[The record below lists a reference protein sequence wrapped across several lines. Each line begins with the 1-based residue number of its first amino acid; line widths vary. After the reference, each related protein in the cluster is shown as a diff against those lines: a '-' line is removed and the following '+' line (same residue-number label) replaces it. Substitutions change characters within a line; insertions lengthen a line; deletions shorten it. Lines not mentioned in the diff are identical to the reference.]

1 MKVDKG
7 KKMNYENYINDNYT
21 QKINE
26 ASKLLNEAKVLLSS
40 ENIDSLLSAKFAL
53 LSAQLRELVINVNE
67 LKTSELKEHITYY
80 NHNQLQKSY
89 TKNKEDLINSLAL
102 QIDFN
107 ALFAANKNEF
117 INITKQEFS
126 KELQRLLN
134 ENESLENAINILK
147 AKVENTTQE
156 ANKALNERLES
167 LELENLTKEL
177 LRAEITRLSNEA
189 LKENAP
195 FISQESAKELLAN
208 EDFLANLVSDI
219 LNHSVLASKIKYE
232 LGKVLESINKQALER
247 ALNHKELKKMML
259 LQDMIIASL
268 SLQNELKII
277 SENMIFINDY
287 KLIEKRKEFLESLD
301 KENAK
306 LLFENK
312 FKAV

>member
-1 MKVDKG
+1 
-7 KKMNYENYINDNYT
+7 MNYENYINENYAE
-21 QKINE
+21 KIGE
-26 ASKLLNEAKVLLSS
+26 ANKLLNEAKDLLKP

-53 LSAQLRELVINVNE
+53 LSAELRELIISVNE
-67 LKTSELKEHITYY
+67 LKASKLKEHITYY
-80 NHNQLQKSY
+80 NHNELQKSY
-89 TKNKEDLINSLAL
+89 AKNKEDLVNSLAL

-107 ALFAANKNEF
+107 ALFVANKNEF

-147 AKVENTTQE
+147 ERVENTTQN
-156 ANKALNERLES
+156 ANIALNERLES

-195 FISQESAKELLAN
+195 FISKESAKELLTN

-232 LGKVLESINKQALER
+232 LAKVLENINKQALER
-247 ALNHKELKKMML
+247 ALNHKELKKMMI

-277 SENMIFINDY
+277 SENMAFINDY
-287 KLIEKRKEFLESLD
+287 KLIEKRKEFLENLD

-312 FKAV
+312 LKAV

>member
-1 MKVDKG
+1 
-7 KKMNYENYINDNYT
+7 MNYENYINDNYT

-53 LSAQLRELVINVNE
+53 LSAELRELVINVNE

-134 ENESLENAINILK
+134 ENESLENAINALK

-177 LRAEITRLSNEA
+177 LRAEITRLSKEA

>member
-1 MKVDKG
+1 
-7 KKMNYENYINDNYT
+7 MNYENYINGNYAE
-21 QKINE
+21 KIGE
-26 ASKLLNEAKVLLSS
+26 ASKLLNEAKDLLRA

-53 LSAQLRELVINVNE
+53 LSAELRELVINVNE
-67 LKTSELKEHITYY
+67 LKTGELKEHITYY
-80 NHNQLQKSY
+80 NHNELQKSY
-89 TKNKEDLINSLAL
+89 TKNKEDLIQSLAL

-117 INITKQEFS
+117 IDITKQEFS

-147 AKVENTTQE
+147 ERVENTTQE
-156 ANKALNERLES
+156 ANNALNQRLES
-167 LELENLTKEL
+167 LELERLTKEL
-177 LRAEITRLSNEA
+177 LRAEITRLSNKA

-232 LGKVLESINKQALER
+232 LAKVLEGINKQALER

-277 SENMIFINDY
+277 SENMTFINDY

>member
-1 MKVDKG
+1 
-7 KKMNYENYINDNYT
+7 MNYENYINDNYT

-53 LSAQLRELVINVNE
+53 LSAQLRELVNSVSE
-67 LKTSELKEHITYY
+67 TKTSELKEHITYY
-80 NHNQLQKSY
+80 NHNELQKSY
-89 TKNKEDLINSLAL
+89 AKNKEDLINSLAL

-167 LELENLTKEL
+167 LELKRLTKEL

-247 ALNHKELKKMML
+247 VLNHKELKKMML

-277 SENMIFINDY
+277 SENMILINDY

>member
-1 MKVDKG
+1 
-7 KKMNYENYINDNYT
+7 MNYENYINDNYT

-26 ASKLLNEAKVLLSS
+26 ASKLLNEAKDLLRA

-53 LSAQLRELVINVNE
+53 LSAELRELVINVNE

-80 NHNQLQKSY
+80 NHNELQKSY
-89 TKNKEDLINSLAL
+89 TKNKEDLIQSLAL

-134 ENESLENAINILK
+134 ENESLENAINALK

-177 LRAEITRLSNEA
+177 LRAEITRLSNKA

-259 LQDMIIASL
+259 LQDMIITSL

-306 LLFENK
+306 ENK

>member
-1 MKVDKG
+1 
-7 KKMNYENYINDNYT
+7 MNYENYINGNYAE
-21 QKINE
+21 KIGE
-26 ASKLLNEAKVLLSS
+26 ASKLLNEAKDLLRA

-53 LSAQLRELVINVNE
+53 LSAQLRELVNSVSE
-67 LKTSELKEHITYY
+67 TKTSELKEHITYY

-89 TKNKEDLINSLAL
+89 AKNKEDLIQSLAL

-147 AKVENTTQE
+147 ERVENTTQN
-156 ANKALNERLES
+156 ANIALNQRLES
-167 LELENLTKEL
+167 LELERLTKEL
-177 LRAEITRLSNEA
+177 LRAEITRLSNKA

-195 FISQESAKELLAN
+195 FISQESAKELLRD
-208 EDFLANLVSDI
+208 EGFLENLVSDI
-219 LNHSVLASKIKYE
+219 LNHSVLEGKIKYE
-232 LGKVLESINKQALER
+232 LAKVLESINKQALER
-247 ALNHKELKKMML
+247 ALNHKELKKMIV

-277 SENMIFINDY
+277 SENMVFINDY

>member
-1 MKVDKG
+1 
-7 KKMNYENYINDNYT
+7 MNYENYINDNYT

-53 LSAQLRELVINVNE
+53 LSAQLRELVNSVSE
-67 LKTSELKEHITYY
+67 TKTSELKEHITYY

-89 TKNKEDLINSLAL
+89 AKNKEDLINSLAL

-134 ENESLENAINILK
+134 ENESLENAINALK

-208 EDFLANLVSDI
+208 EDFLQNLVSDI

>member
-1 MKVDKG
+1 
-7 KKMNYENYINDNYT
+7 MNYENYINDNYT

-26 ASKLLNEAKVLLSS
+26 ASKLLNEAKDLLRA

-53 LSAQLRELVINVNE
+53 LSAELRELIINVNE

-80 NHNQLQKSY
+80 NHNELQKSY

-134 ENESLENAINILK
+134 ENESLENAINALK

-177 LRAEITRLSNEA
+177 LRAEITRLSNKA